1 MKRILCFCT
10 LLAFALMTPNAF
22 AQVRN
27 TMGDDFWVAFMDA
40 EDSAMGDLSYC
51 LFATT
56 SIPCTM
62 TATNPNTSWSSTVN
76 VSPNTICRL
85 WVPLSQ
91 AHTTSSGEM
100 VNKGIHVTSTADI
113 SLYAMTRGNPS
124 MDYTYVLPTRL
135 LRDDYMV
142 QTYPPDSYSSE
153 FAIVATRDSTVV
165 DIDMLG
171 NAVGFEDGQ
180 SYTLTIPRAGQMCQ
194 IRSLNL
200 DDLSGTRIR
209 SHDGK
214 RIAVFNG
221 NSCVYVPDGIRFHSC
236 DHVVEQ
242 ALPTS
247 YWGKHFVVVGSNTS
261 LCDYVR
267 ITSKE
272 NNCEVRVNDSLYT
285 VLNSG
290 QTWEYKMIS
299 STAVDEIVTSRPAMT
314 YVYLASRNAIY
325 DGDPSMT
332 TIPPVEQGIT
342 RISFPTVAEGNITRH
357 YLSVVAK
364 MSSVSSITID
374 GVSHTNDFS
383 PLPNNSEYG
392 YARMQISAGKHTI
405 IDNSQEGF
413 IAYSYGVGRR
423 EGYGYT
429 IGIAA
434 KNLSEPQIHVNGE
447 YTEDCTQ
454 VCVGDSVEI
463 AVVEP
468 GGRVVRTE
476 WHLADGS
483 PLEEANPL
491 RLAFAEPGQYDI
503 VVNVEYISD
512 TIENVLK
519 YDTLSTCVMVHPTY
533 LFDVHDTV
541 AEPNLPHFHEG
552 NTYNEAVEGDLI
564 QHYTTVDHCDS
575 IESYHLFVWQNDSV
589 SRDTTI
595 CDFALP
601 LEWHGVWFD
610 IENLHNR
617 LSFTNIHGADS
628 IVNLSVNVKTCN
640 ADDVSIWVPN
650 VFTPSQETNNRFAPT
665 CHNVLEAK
673 VLIYN
678 KWGMFLTE
686 FDGLTEWWDGTK
698 NGTPCKQDAYVYLII
713 YRSLDEPDAV
723 QKKFGSI
730 TLLR

>member
-1 MKRILCFCT
+1 MKRILCLCT
-10 LLAFALMTPNAF
+10 LLTLMASSAF

-27 TMGDDFWVAFMDA
+27 TTGDDFWVAFMDA

-51 LFATT
+51 LFATS
-56 SIPCTM
+56 SISCSM

-85 WVPLSQ
+85 WVPLSE

-124 MDYTYVLPTRL
+124 MDFTYILPTRL

-142 QTYPPDSYSSE
+142 QTYPPDRYSSE
-153 FAIVATRDSTVV
+153 FAIVAVLDSTVV
-165 DIDMLG
+165 DINMLG
-171 NAVGFEDGQ
+171 NAEGFEDGQ
-180 SYTLTIPRAGQMCQ
+180 SYTLTIPKAGQMCQ
-194 IRSLNL
+194 IRGINL
-200 DDLSGTRIR
+200 DDLSGTRIHAR
-209 SHDGK
+209 DGK

-221 NSCVYVPDGIRFHSC
+221 NSCVYVPDGSRLFSC

-242 ALPTS
+242 ATPTY

-272 NNCEVRVNDSLYT
+272 NNCEVRINDSLQT

-290 QTWEYKMIS
+290 QTWEYKMS
-299 STAVDEIVTSRPAMT
+299 APSAVDEIVTSKPAMT
-314 YVYLASRNAIY
+314 YVYFASRNAVFH
-325 DGDPSMT
+325 GDPSMT
-332 TIPPVEQGIT
+332 TIPPLEQAIE
-342 RISFPTVAEGNITRH
+342 RISFPTVTEGHIIHH
-357 YLSVVAK
+357 YLTVVAK
-364 MSSVSSITID
+364 MSSASSITID
-374 GVSHTNDFS
+374 GVSHANDFS
-383 PLPNNSEYG
+383 PLPNNSDYG
-392 YARMQISAGKHTI
+392 YAQMSINSGKHTI
-405 IDNSQEGF
+405 IDYSQEGF
-413 IAYSYGVGRR
+413 IAYTYGTGVR
-423 EGYGYT
+423 ESYGYT
-429 IGIAA
+429 VGIAA
-434 KNLSEPQIHVNGE
+434 KNLTEPILHVNGE

-454 VCVGDSVEI
+454 SCVGDSVEI

-468 GGRVVRTE
+468 GGRVERTE
-476 WHLADGS
+476 WQLADGS
-483 PLEEANPL
+483 PLGETNPL
-491 RLAFAEPGQYDI
+491 RHAFAEPGQYDL

-512 TIENVLK
+512 TIENLLK
-519 YDTLSTCVMVHPTY
+519 YDTLSTCIVVHPTY

-564 QHYTTVDHCDS
+564 QHYTIVDHCDS
-575 IESYHLFVWQNDSV
+575 IESYHLFVWQNDSM
-589 SRDTTI
+589 SYDTTI

-601 LEWHGVWFD
+601 LEWHGARFD
-610 IENLHNR
+610 MDNLYAR

-628 IVNLSVNVKTCN
+628 IENLFVNVKTCN
-640 ADDVSIWVPN
+640 AGDVSIWVPN
-650 VFTPSQETNNRFAPT
+650 VFTPSLETNNRFAPK
-665 CHNVLEAK
+665 CYNILEAK

-678 KWGMFLTE
+678 RWGMFLTE

-698 NGTPCKQDAYVYLII
+698 DGAPCKQDAYVYLII
-713 YRSLDEPDAV
+713 YRTLAEPDAL
-723 QKKFGSI
+723 QKKFGAI